1 MFSIPYFDLNTDQG
15 KQQFVSYIV
24 NLIRKEIISYSPSY
38 ITSAASGGDYVY
50 QNTDFIQFNTNLLQ
64 AITPNVGQLNWN
76 DTSGTLEFGLK
87 GGNVVLEIG
96 QEQVALVKHADNTG
110 LDKGKAVYVVGSDGA
125 NKTVRYAQANT
136 EATSSK
142 TFGIM
147 AESVT
152 GGDKAFVATHGIVSD
167 IDTSALT
174 EGAAVWLS
182 PSVAGGLTTTKPSAP
197 NHLVL
202 MGFCVRSHA
211 TVGKIFVHVVNGFEL
226 DELHNVKITSPVDE
240 EVIRY
245 DAAQGLWVNGEA
257 GGSIDVSDSAPVGPA
272 TGDLWYNSSN
282 GRTYIRYDSF
292 WVEIG
297 NTGDATSSHASTH
310 ITGASDVIDGDRL
323 NISYVPSWYTR
334 NSAASG
340 AADVQDLTAHLS
352 GIDAKLGQYIISSTA
367 PSSPTVGWLWFDTV
381 NGLLRIWNGST
392 WRPFVATTAA
402 TGASSYTG
410 TPLQIAK
417 HRWTNETVAS
427 SGTYIDATGSSYTFK
442 PLYASSRLEVVAELA
457 MAPYWP
463 GGSYAGMSS
472 RVVRDGTVLTYQN
485 QTHQVYVSPSIDL
498 YSRTV
503 MSWQGAANNTNNT
516 TFKIQLASYGA
527 TNNARLNQNGNWE
540 SFITITEWAI

>member
-38 ITSAASGGDYVY
+38 ITSATSGGDYVY

-125 NKTVRYAQANT
+125 NKTVRYAQANA

-142 TFGIM
+142 TFGVM

-152 GGDKAFVATHGIVSD
+152 GGNKGFVATHGLVTD

-211 TVGKIFVHVVNGFEL
+211 NVGKIFVHVVNGFEL

-257 GGSIDVSDSAPVGPA
+257 GGSIEVSDSAPAGPSV
-272 TGDLWYNSSN
+272 GDLWYNSSN

-310 ITGASDVIDGDRL
+310 ITGAADVIDGDRL
-323 NISYVPSWYTR
+323 NISYVPTGYTR
-334 NSAASG
+334 NASASG
-340 AADVQDLTAHLS
+340 ATNVEDLTAHLA
-352 GIDAKLGQYIISSTA
+352 GIDAGKLSLSGGTMTGAINSAST
-367 PSSPTVGWLWFDTV
+367 L
-381 NGLLRIWNGST
+381 NL
-392 WRPFVATTAA
+392 A
-402 TGASSYTG
+402 TGSVNRLSIDSSGRVTLPYQPAFWGNKNSAGYTG
-410 TPLQIAK
+410 TWIC
-417 HRWTNETVAS
+417 N
-427 SGTYIDATGSSYTFK
+427 
-442 PLYASSRLEVVAELA
+442 EVVLNRGNHYNTTTGLFTC
-457 MAPYWP
+457 PV
-463 GGSYAGMSS
+463 AGAY
-472 RVVRDGTVLTYQN
+472 VV
-485 QTHQVYVSPSIDL
+485 H
-498 YSRTV
+498 
-503 MSWQGAANNTNNT
+503 WQGIGFRSPGYGYVRVYRNGGGHTAFAHWNLAADSWANPNV
-516 TFKIQLASYGA
+516 LGVVSCAASDTLSIWIDVTGGNQGA
-527 TNNARLNQNGNWE
+527 YSYQHN
-540 SFITITEWAI
+540 SMAIYLLG

>member
-38 ITSAASGGDYVY
+38 ITSATSGGDYVY

-96 QEQVALVKHADNTG
+96 QEQVALVKHADNSG

-125 NKTVRYAQANT
+125 NKTVRYAQANA

-142 TFGIM
+142 TFGVM

-152 GGDKAFVATHGIVSD
+152 GGNKGFVATHGLVTD

-202 MGFCVRSHA
+202 IGFCVRSHA
-211 TVGKIFVHVVNGFEL
+211 NVGKIFVHVVNGFEL

-310 ITGASDVIDGDRL
+310 ITGAADVIDGDRL

-340 AADVQDLTAHLS
+340 AANVQDLTAHLN
-352 GIDAKLGQYIISSTA
+352 GIDTRLSNYTICTSTTRPVTPYTGQFIYETDTKRLMVYNGTTWLQVANTTTNQLRVGATRTGNASAISESPIKWNNILTTCTSYSATTGLFTA
-367 PSSPTVGWLWFDTV
+367 PVAGAYFCSAQVLSNSP
-381 NGLLRIWNGST
+381 GST
-392 WRPFVATTAA
+392 YMYIQKNGVDQCF
-402 TGASSYTG
+402 SHMNMTG
-410 TPLQIAK
+410 TWVNISIANIITCNVGDTLGFRCNTSFYGND
-417 HRWTNETVAS
+417 HNS
-427 SGTYIDATGSSYTFK
+427 MCIHY
-442 PLYASSRLEVVAELA
+442 L
-457 MAPYWP
+457 
-463 GGSYAGMSS
+463 
-472 RVVRDGTVLTYQN
+472 
-485 QTHQVYVSPSIDL
+485 
-498 YSRTV
+498 
-503 MSWQGAANNTNNT
+503 GA
-516 TFKIQLASYGA
+516 
-527 TNNARLNQNGNWE
+527 
-540 SFITITEWAI
+540 